1 MSAAKDVELFWEA
14 ASRATTNVRAVLD
27 ATSDWT
33 ESGLR
38 DGQYRVD
45 LVTDQVCVEPLMAAG
60 FAVLSEE
67 SGRRGP
73 PAARMVV
80 VDPLDGS
87 TNAARGVPWF
97 ATAMCLVDERGPLA
111 AWVVNHA
118 DGDVFSALRGHGARH
133 NGQLI
138 SVNPQID
145 LAEAFIG
152 VSGLPT
158 HHYGWAQFRAL
169 GAAALDIS
177 AVANGVYDGW
187 CDMSRDAHGV
197 WDYLAAVLICTEAG
211 GVAADALGRDL
222 VVLDPLARRT
232 PVVANHPS
240 LLAALLKERNR
251 SAR

>member
-1 MSAAKDVELFWEA
+1 MSAARDVEMFFYA
-14 ASRATTNVRAVLD
+14 ARRVTAQVRSVLD
-27 ATSDWT
+27 STSDWA

-38 DGQYRVD
+38 NGQYRVD
-45 LVTDQVCVEPLMAAG
+45 LATDQVCVDCLSTAG

-73 PAARMVV
+73 QGARVVV

-118 DGDVFSALRGHGARH
+118 DGDVFSAVRSHGARH
-133 NGQLI
+133 NGQRI
-138 SVNPQID
+138 TVNPPVD
-145 LAEAFIG
+145 LSGAFIG

-158 HHYGWAQFRAL
+158 HHYGWDQFRAL

-177 AVANGVYDGW
+177 AVATGVLDGW
-187 CDMSRDAHGV
+187 CDMSTDAHGV

-211 GVAADALGRDL
+211 GVAADAEGRDL
-222 VVLDPLARRT
+222 VVLDPTARRT
-232 PVVANHPS
+232 PVVASDPS
-240 LLAALLKERNR
+240 LLAQLLAGRNR